1 MVESPVISA
10 ASSGSSGTHARAARS
25 SGLGRARVPAG
36 KRTLMTVLRER
47 GVLSTPHAVDV
58 ALHVCDALSIAH
70 ENGIVHGQ
78 LGLGCV
84 RLSFSAESG
93 PGDVEIFTIAPDAD
107 GIGLDVVQVAPFFEP
122 ERQHGRPV
130 DALADVYALG
140 ALLYAMLIGVSPPFG
155 AGAGGSVEVPPDSMP
170 GSLAAVVEACLATQ
184 PGQRPASIDLVAER
198 IASFA
203 TWPPDHF
210 ARLAAHRDRRARAE
224 RARKNLEERGLGDV
238 PNVLDKLDDAAIAR
252 ASRGTEAITSV
263 LHAKTTEA
271 ALERL
276 MTAVH
281 EGTDA
286 ARVQLASELPAL
298 VDFDDDDDDLVLP
311 TIVQSESSRMPSRAA
326 AGRFP
331 ELPYVE
337 QAPCPL
343 SIPPVVLPD
352 PPPALAVA
360 PAAIAC
366 ADVAHAGAPPR
377 SFTTTFAL
385 VAAALAICVVTGFVG
400 YTLSARASAA
410 VADRAPAPARLDA
423 LPAPLAAPPP
433 AAPAAPPPAAITA
446 LPAPASAEPPAIPV
460 FTPSSLPEVAPVTPA
475 SLPEAKR

>member
-1 MVESPVISA
+1 M
-10 ASSGSSGTHARAARS
+10 
-25 SGLGRARVPAG
+25 PAG

-84 RLSFSAESG
+84 RLSFAAESG
-93 PGDVEIFTIAPDAD
+93 PTDVEIFTIAPDAD

-155 AGAGGSVEVPPDSMP
+155 AGAGGSVQVPPESMP
-170 GSLAAVVEACLATQ
+170 ASLAAVVEACLAAQ
-184 PGQRPASIDLVAER
+184 SSHRPASIDLVAER

-210 ARLAAHRDRRARAE
+210 ARLAAHRDRRSRAE

-263 LHAKTTEA
+263 ARLHAKTTEA

-311 TIVQSESSRMPSRAA
+311 TIVQTESAPVM
-326 AGRFP
+326 
-331 ELPYVE
+331 VE

-352 PPPALAVA
+352 PPPALTVA
-360 PAAIAC
+360 QAAIAR
-366 ADVAHAGAPPR
+366 ADVAHAGAAVR
-377 SFTTTFAL
+377 SSTTTVAL

-410 VADRAPAPARLDA
+410 VAESPAAPARLE
-423 LPAPLAAPPP
+423 PPP
-433 AAPAAPPPAAITA
+433 AAMTA
-446 LPAPASAEPPAIPV
+446 LPAPASAAASAEPPAIPV